1 MRFSR
6 QTLVREDCF
15 CAVFICRER
24 KPARAGGKLILR
36 PFFLVPAG
44 LKALLIAFQ
53 DVGDVKGG
61 KKKDARML
69 RLKSFS
75 FDVIVPYKSP
85 WLTGCVL

>member
-53 DVGDVKGG
+53 EVGVAKGE
-61 KKKDARML
+61 KRRML

-75 FDVIVPYKSP
+75 FDVIVLYKSP